1 MKTCLITLD
10 CEQGSISQRG
20 SRWWSETEK
29 RKTLPPRIDG
39 ARESATVSHLA
50 EKFRSHNKESFNPYD
65 AQQNIDRSVID
76 FFPFIHPHFVV
87 AFIALPNFL
96 AFLGSR
102 SPIAC
107 KSHRREAFIVQAVRI
122 VMDTE
127 TRRRRRDDEDR
138 RTFFNNVIIN
148 EFPLYERKMELAEPA
163 QHLPDIL
170 RIARSIGSSRN
181 MLSG

>member
-1 MKTCLITLD
+1 MLITDAKIKRDCKMKTCLITLD

-76 FFPFIHPHFVV
+76 FFPSSTLILL
-87 AFIALPNFL
+87 LP
-96 AFLGSR
+96 
-102 SPIAC
+102 
-107 KSHRREAFIVQAVRI
+107 
-122 VMDTE
+122 
-127 TRRRRRDDEDR
+127 
-138 RTFFNNVIIN
+138 
-148 EFPLYERKMELAEPA
+148 
-163 QHLPDIL
+163 
-170 RIARSIGSSRN
+170 SSRCPIFLRFSARVRRLHVN
-181 MLSG
+181 LTDEKRSLCKP